1 MKLNFL
7 GTSSGTEPWADSR
20 HVSTAIEAGG
30 GVYFIDAGEGC
41 SMAAHL
47 GGLDLLTT
55 RAIFITHT
63 HMDHVGGLPNLLWTM
78 RKLGLIAPAKPHKLA
93 GRTVRLRIPFL
104 SAWEGM
110 LAMLRHTQG
119 GFTSD
124 WAIDA
129 AEYADGEIY
138 RDEHLRVQALHNTHF
153 GTPAAGEPWRSFSLR
168 VEAGGRSAV
177 FSGDTGG
184 IAELVPL
191 VGDGCDLLLME
202 TGHHRVEEVCRF
214 VRDAA
219 LPVGRLG
226 FTHNGP
232 ATMANKPALRQ
243 AGAEILGR
251 PILIADDGMTLEI

>member
-1 MKLNFL
+1 MRLTFL
-7 GTSSGTEPWADSR
+7 GTSSGTEPWPGSR

-30 GVYFIDAGEGC
+30 GVYFVDAGEGC
-41 SMAAHL
+41 SVAAHL
-47 GGLDLLTT
+47 GGIDLLAT

-63 HMDHVGGLPNLLWTM
+63 HMDHVGGLPNLFWTM
-78 RKLGLIAPAKPHKLA
+78 RKLGLIAPVKPHALT

-104 SAWEGM
+104 TAWEGM
-110 LAMLRHTQG
+110 LQMLRHTQG
-119 GFTSD
+119 GFALD
-124 WAIDA
+124 WSIDA
-129 AEYADGEIY
+129 AEYADGDIH
-138 RDEHLRVQALHNTHF
+138 RDEHLTVRALHNTHF
-153 GTPAAGEPWRSFSLR
+153 GTPAPGEPWRSFSLR
-168 VEAGGRSAV
+168 VESAGRSVV

-202 TGHHRVEEVCRF
+202 TGHHRVEEVCTF

-232 ATMANKPALRQ
+232 ATMRDKEALRR

-251 PILIADDGMTLEI
+251 PILIADDGLTLEV